1 MSKHHDD
8 HRDGH
13 PVARFVAL
21 LEAELAVL
29 VDAPAWS
36 LDAAATADLVP
47 RLAQVVAGVQEL
59 EARVIGQAGVL
70 DLPGTIGAR
79 SLTAWLARVTRVTGG
94 EASRK
99 VRLAGDLAAHE
110 ATRVAMASGRVH
122 AEQARVIVAAV
133 GDLDGQHHLRDK
145 AEEHLLGEAA
155 HHDAHDLKT
164 LGRRILET
172 IDPDQADE
180 HEAKLLEAEEA
191 RARKRTTFTLWDD
204 GEGLAHGRFTMPSA
218 QASVLRKALAAIA
231 APKHVRATGGAG
243 TYDHERPTPERL
255 GQAFCEYVERY
266 PTDRLPTMGGT
277 SATVVVT
284 MTLETLRGG
293 LAAAHLDT
301 GAAVSPGQ
309 ARRMACEA
317 GIIPAV
323 LDGQGH
329 VLDLGRKRRFHTP
342 AQRLSIGLE
351 QQHCQHP
358 TCTTPAAYCHTHH
371 TVPWSEGGRTDT
383 RDAVLLCPFHHHRI
397 HGGVRD
403 DTRATVASYPLR
415 T

>member
-8 HRDGH
+8 HHDGH
-13 PVARFVAL
+13 PVARFVAV
-21 LEAELAVL
+21 LEAELAAL
-29 VDAPAWS
+29 VDAPTWS
-36 LDAAATADLVP
+36 LDPAATADLVP

-59 EARVIGQAGVL
+59 EARVLGHAGVL
-70 DLPGTIGAR
+70 DLPATIGAR
-79 SLTAWLARVTRVTGG
+79 SLAAWLARVTRVTGG

-110 ATRVAMASGRVH
+110 PTRVAMAAGRVH
-122 AEQARVIVAAV
+122 AEQARVIAAAV
-133 GDLDGQHHLRDK
+133 GDLDGDHAQWREK
-145 AEEHLLGEAA
+145 AEAHLLGEAA

-172 IDPDQADE
+172 IDPDRADD

-204 GEGLAHGRFTMPSA
+204 GEGLAHGRFTMPSV
-218 QASVLRKALAAIA
+218 QASMLRKALAAIA
-231 APKHVRATGGAG
+231 APKHVRAEHGAG

-266 PTDRLPTMGGT
+266 PTDQLPSLGGT

-284 MTLETLRGG
+284 MTLETLLGG
-293 LAAAHLDT
+293 LAAHLDT
-301 GAAVSPGQ
+301 GVALSPAQ
-309 ARRMACEA
+309 ARRMACDA

-323 LDGQGH
+323 LDGQGQ

-342 AQRLSIGLE
+342 AQRLAIALE
-351 QQHCQHP
+351 QRHCQHP

-371 TVPWSEGGRTDT
+371 GTPWSKGGRTDT
-383 RDAVLLCPFHHHRI
+383 HDAALLCPFHHHQAHRAA
-397 HGGVRD
+397 HASGV
-403 DTRATVASYPLR
+403 THPLR